1 MSLRDRVRSLKPRRV
16 RVAVPGH
23 DLEVTLQA
31 PTAGAWLEYQR
42 WLMALPSDS
51 LEHLTAIVA
60 LTAVDPED
68 GKPILTAEDC
78 QQLPHDVLTTLARA
92 AMELTHSTADQ
103 GVAAAKGESSP
114 SRS

>member
-1 MSLRDRVRSLKPRRV
+1 MSRRDTLRSLTRR
-16 RVAVPGH
+16 RTTVALDGY
-23 DLEVTLQA
+23 DTEVTLQA

-42 WLMALPSDS
+42 WLIALPQDS

-60 LTAVDPED
+60 LTAIDPED

-78 QQLPHDVLTTLARA
+78 QQLPHDVLTILARA
-92 AMELTHSTADQ
+92 AMELTRSTADQ
-103 GVAAAKGESSP
+103 GVTAAKGESSP